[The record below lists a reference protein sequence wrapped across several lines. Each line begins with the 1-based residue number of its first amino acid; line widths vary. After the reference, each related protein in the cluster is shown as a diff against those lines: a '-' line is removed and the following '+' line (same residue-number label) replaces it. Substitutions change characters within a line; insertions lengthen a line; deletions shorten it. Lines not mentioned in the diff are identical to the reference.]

1 MGTVSGR
8 PGRKPACGIRMGP
21 VVIAAAAAVTE
32 DDDATA
38 ADLDAAVAVD
48 IDAGGSLDVATVDEA
63 RLKK

>member
-21 VVIAAAAAVTE
+21 VVIAAAVTE

-38 ADLDAAVAVD
+38 ADLDTAVAVD